1 MAMISAPRRS
11 ASSTPSRVLP
21 DAVGPVR
28 IKALVNGSGTMAGTR
43 VRETVPSMTADPPRL
58 AKGGRPDEG
67 PAMPH
72 FEDELVVPRPL
83 PEVFDFF
90 LDAHNLTRVS
100 PPELHLR
107 VVQAPPR
114 LQLGS
119 VVEAR
124 GRRWGV
130 PQRIVSEV
138 TALEPNVSFV
148 DEQRHGPFG
157 KFVH

>member
-1 MAMISAPRRS
+1 
-11 ASSTPSRVLP
+11 
-21 DAVGPVR
+21 
-28 IKALVNGSGTMAGTR
+28 
-43 VRETVPSMTADPPRL
+43 
-58 AKGGRPDEG
+58 
-67 PAMPH
+67 MPH

-157 KFVH
+157 KFVHTHRFAAVPGGTRISDVIEYEPPGGVLGLVLTAERIANDLRWIYGYRRQRLQELLGG